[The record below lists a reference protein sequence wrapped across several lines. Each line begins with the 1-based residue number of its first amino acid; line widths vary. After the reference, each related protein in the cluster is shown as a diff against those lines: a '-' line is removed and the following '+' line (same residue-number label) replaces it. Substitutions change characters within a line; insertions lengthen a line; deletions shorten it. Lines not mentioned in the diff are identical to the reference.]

1 MNDPEVVIVTHDAC
15 ATASGTQRVERCI
28 ESVRSHTPGVRIIL
42 VHNGADPAPLR
53 QRCSAWPEVQLIS
66 TINRGYGAAVNL
78 GMSATRSDQVVI
90 MNDDVEVTEN
100 WWSELCAGLHT
111 ADTDRLG
118 AVSPLMLLATADNE
132 VKLINS
138 AGVRLGPD
146 GAGTDIGYGEPVET
160 APTAPTAIDIFSGGA
175 VMVRREMWESLHG
188 FDTRY
193 FLYYEDV
200 DLALRGAEAGWCY
213 RLIPSSRVVHA
224 QGATTSAASHAP
236 LVTFLQ
242 ERNRLWVA
250 LRFGTSRQIAG
261 ALWLSIRRLRHPP
274 QALHARALKSG
285 VGAAPKLL
293 RANWK
298 TRRKIRWIARGN
310 QRAQ

>member
-1 MNDPEVVIVTHDAC
+1 MNDAEVVIVTHDAC
-15 ATASGTQRVERCI
+15 ATASGLQRVERCI
-28 ESVRSHTPGVRIIL
+28 ESVRRHTPRVRIIL

-53 QRCSAWPEVQLIS
+53 GLCAQWPEVQLIS

-100 WWSELCAGLHT
+100 WWSELSAGLNV
-111 ADTDRLG
+111 ADADRLG

-132 VKLINS
+132 VELINS

-146 GAGTDIGYGEPVET
+146 GAGSDIGYGEPVET
-160 APTAPTAIDIFSGGA
+160 APTTPTAIDIFSGGA
-175 VMVRREMWESLHG
+175 VMVRREMWESLNG

-213 RLIPSSRVVHA
+213 RLIPSSRVIHA
-224 QGATTSAASHAP
+224 QGATTSAISHAP

-242 ERNRLWVA
+242 ERNRLWIA

-274 QALHARALKSG
+274 QALHARALTSG
-285 VGAAPKLL
+285 LGAAPKLL
-293 RANWK
+293 RANWT
-298 TRRKIRWIARGN
+298 TRGIARGLR
-310 QRAQ
+310 RAQ

>member
-1 MNDPEVVIVTHDAC
+1 
-15 ATASGTQRVERCI
+15 
-28 ESVRSHTPGVRIIL
+28 
-42 VHNGADPAPLR
+42 
-53 QRCSAWPEVQLIS
+53 LIS

-100 WWSELCAGLHT
+100 WWSELCAGLNA
-111 ADTDRLG
+111 ADADRLG
-118 AVSPLMLLATADNE
+118 AVSPLMLLTTADNE

-146 GAGTDIGYGEPVET
+146 GAGSDIGYGEPVET
-160 APTAPTAIDIFSGGA
+160 APTAPTAIDIFSGGS
-175 VMVRREMWESLHG
+175 VMVRREMWESLNG

-213 RLIPSSRVVHA
+213 RLIPSSRVIHA

-236 LVTFLQ
+236 FVTFLQ
-242 ERNRLWVA
+242 ERNRLWIA

-261 ALWLSIRRLRHPP
+261 ALWLSLRRLRHPP
-274 QALHARALKSG
+274 RALHARALTSG
-285 VGAAPKLL
+285 LGAAPKLL
-293 RANWK
+293 RANW
-298 TRRKIRWIARGN
+298 TTRWIARGLR
-310 QRAQ
+310 RAQ